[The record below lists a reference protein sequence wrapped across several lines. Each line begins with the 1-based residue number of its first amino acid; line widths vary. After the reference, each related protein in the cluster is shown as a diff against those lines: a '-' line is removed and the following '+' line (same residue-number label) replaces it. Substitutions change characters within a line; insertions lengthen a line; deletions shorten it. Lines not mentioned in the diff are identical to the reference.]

1 MTSYTVLIVD
11 DEPLAR
17 QRLARLLQ
25 EHGDF
30 SAVGEAGH
38 GDAALAYLNTQAVDV
53 VLLDIQMP
61 GRNGLEVA
69 AQIQQLKQP
78 PLIIFCTAFE
88 QHALAAFGVD
98 AVDYLLKPVR
108 PEDLSRALNRVKE
121 RLFGRVAHTEPARTH
136 ISAQTHKGLELIA
149 LVDIYACLAEQKYV
163 TVLHAGGETL
173 IDESLK
179 QLEEQFPDLF
189 IRAHRN
195 ALVAKQKII
204 RLEALAAGG
213 HQLHLQNLN
222 QPIPVS
228 RRQLAELKQLMK
240 QL

>member
-17 QRLARLLQ
+17 QRLVRLLQ
-25 EHGDF
+25 AHSDF
-30 SAVGEAGH
+30 CVAGEAAH
-38 GDAALAYLNTQAVDV
+38 GEAALAYLTEQTVDL

-61 GRNGLEVA
+61 GRSGLEVA
-69 AQIQQLKQP
+69 AQIQALKKP

-121 RLFGRVAHTEPARTH
+121 RLSMRVPALEPARTH

-149 LVDIYACLAEQKYV
+149 LADIYACLAEQKYV

-204 RLEALAAGG
+204 RLEALVSGG
-213 HQLHLQNLN
+213 HQLHLQHLN

-228 RRQLAELKQLMK
+228 RRQLGELKQLMK